1 MGKIRDLKMEF
12 VYIFQREPKH
22 NKPVTDL
29 KNTKYSYRL

>member
-22 NKPVTDL
+22 NKPVTEYEIL
-29 KNTKYSYRL
+29 VQVINL